1 MQYSEMVRIVAEEY
15 HVRTLVEQERWKE
28 AASRLLA
35 LPDRY
40 PQYHKFKENCLMAAA
55 IYEIELGDR
64 DRAAEI
70 LRSCASKYPGTSFA
84 AEALKQSERIR
95 GKR

>member
-40 PQYHKFKENCLMAAA
+40 PQYHKFKENYLMAAA
-55 IYEIELGDR
+55 IYETELDDP

-70 LRSCASKYPGTSFA
+70 LQSCASKYPGTSLA

-95 GKR
+95 GTR